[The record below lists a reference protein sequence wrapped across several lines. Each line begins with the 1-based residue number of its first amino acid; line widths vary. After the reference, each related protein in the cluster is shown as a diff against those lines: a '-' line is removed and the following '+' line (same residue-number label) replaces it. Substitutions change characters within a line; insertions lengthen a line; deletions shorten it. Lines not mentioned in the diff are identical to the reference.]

1 MQENALSRKL
11 LSSRVGTFQ
20 IWVGPPRCPDTFAM
34 EICQD
39 MLISDV
45 GLLISDRLRVPLDPP
60 LRLHSQGRPLY
71 DYNSVQF
78 YCLGDQSMLGVYG
91 GLLGGSK
98 EYAKFDIEGANSE
111 SILFE
116 SKNEIANEPNP
127 NLQILK
133 APLLSPEFQ
142 QMLKGKKTR
151 YN

>member
-1 MQENALSRKL
+1 
-11 LSSRVGTFQ
+11 
-20 IWVGPPRCPDTFAM
+20 M

-91 GLLGGSK
+91 GLLGGSN
-98 EYAKFDIEGANSE
+98 EYAKFESEGANSE

-133 APLLSPEFQ
+133 APLLSPEFR
-142 QMLKGKKTR
+142 QMLKDLKGKKTR